1 MNPPVKDE
9 TRKVYQER
17 ILRVLTYI
25 QRHLDEPLDLNELA
39 AIAYFS
45 PFHFHRIFRGLVGES
60 LMDHIRRLRLERAV
74 HRLRTTGRSILDIA
88 LEAGYETH
96 ESFTRAFRSQ
106 FGLAPSSAREGVRL
120 TGPEGH
126 RSGIHYQ
133 PRGEIP
139 KFKPLTQGGA
149 AMDVKIVKRQP
160 ARVAYVRHVGPYQE
174 CEEAWHKLCAWAG
187 PRGILKPGAVMI
199 GISYDDPE
207 VTPPEKIRYD
217 ACVTVDGPVEPE
229 GEVGVQTL
237 KGGDYAM
244 TVHQGP
250 YEKLIE
256 TYNRIFGEWAPRSGR
271 VVSSDPCLEVYL
283 NDPHRTEPDRLR
295 TEIYVPLES

>member
-1 MNPPVKDE
+1 MRSE
-9 TRKVYQER
+9 TRQVYQER
-17 ILRVLTYI
+17 ILRVLIHI
-25 QRHLDEPLDLNELA
+25 QRHLDEPLELNELA

-60 LMDHIRRLRLERAV
+60 VMEHIRRLRLERAV
-74 HRLRTTGRSILDIA
+74 LRLRDTARSILDIA

-106 FGLAPSSAREGVRL
+106 FGLTPSSAREGISL
-120 TGPEGH
+120 TKMEDPL
-126 RSGIHYQ
+126 SGVHYQ

-149 AMDVKIVKRQP
+149 EMEMKIVKRQP
-160 ARVAYVRHVGPYQE
+160 TRVAFVRHIGPYAE
-174 CEEAWHKLCAWAG
+174 CGEAWGKLCAWAG
-187 PRGILKPGAVMI
+187 RRGLLGPDTTVI

-217 ACVTVDGPVEPE
+217 ACVTVGEEVEPE
-229 GEVGVQTL
+229 GEIGVQTL

-244 TVHQGP
+244 TVHRGP
-250 YEKLIE
+250 YEKLAE
-256 TYNRIFGEWAPRSGR
+256 TYGRISGEWAPQSGR
-271 VVSSDPCLEVYL
+271 VISSDPCLEVYL
-283 NDPHRTEPDRLR
+283 NDPHRTPPDQLR
-295 TEIYVPLES
+295 TEIHVPLEE